1 MKKYNKRSDV
11 PEKYKWDLTDFFAD
25 DEEFNKELVHITN
38 LVKEEKKY
46 IGCCKD
52 ADRLYEFLEEDSYIN
67 AAIDDLYVY
76 AYLINDQE
84 LGISSSIE
92 RKSKTQSLLNEYN
105 NAISFFNPELLKLSK
120 KEYNELYI
128 KNEKLKKYK
137 SLLDKIYR
145 NKDHILS
152 EKEEQIVNNLVS
164 ASKHFDDMS
173 STMLNSE
180 HDYGTIDIDGETVQI
195 RQTNLRKILKNK
207 NKEIRKEVYFKF
219 NKVIDQYGTSS
230 AQFLDAQVKTNL
242 ALAKIRGYKDYMDQA
257 LFCENLPSNVYKT
270 LVEVAENNVDALQT
284 YFKVFKNS
292 LKLDE
297 LNSYD
302 LNMDLASSSKEY
314 EIEEAWDI
322 IRNSLKP
329 LGEHYLERFEK
340 IINNRYIDYCE
351 YDGKCSGGYSFSTM
365 NKDSRILMSYN
376 GNLDSISTII
386 HESGHN
392 INHQFINDNNIPVY
406 RYLSSIVGEVASLTN
421 ECLLSS
427 YLAENG
433 ETSEEKKAGIAN
445 ILEVIVSNFFGAIR
459 EAKMEQDFYD
469 YVSNG
474 GTITKD
480 YMNNLTKESLEKYY
494 GDTVK
499 LNEYSSLSWSR
510 RSHYYMSNFYLYS
523 YAICIS
529 VASSVA
535 AKILSGDKDM
545 LDKYMEFLKI
555 GSDVW
560 PIDAMKVLGVDLEKA
575 DVYIDAVNYFKSL
588 LQKFENIDKE
598 V

>member
-11 PEKYKWDLTDFFAD
+11 PDKYKWDLTDFYAN
-25 DEEFNKELVHITN
+25 DEEFEKELNHITK

-46 IGCCKD
+46 IGCTKD
-52 ADRLYEFLEEDSYIN
+52 ADRLYEFLENDSYIN

-76 AYLINDQE
+76 ATLINDQE

-92 RKSKTQSLLNEYN
+92 RKSKTEKLLNEYSN
-105 NAISFFNPELLKLSK
+105 TTSFFDPELLSLSK
-120 KEYNELYI
+120 NEYNELYV
-128 KNEKLKKYK
+128 KNDKLRKYK

-152 EKEEQIVNNLVS
+152 EREEQIVNDLIS
-164 ASKHFDDMS
+164 ASKHFSDMS
-173 STMLNSE
+173 STMLNSC
-180 HDYGTIDIDGETVQI
+180 HDYGSINIDGENVQI
-195 RQTNLRKILKNK
+195 RSTNLRKILQSKDEK
-207 NKEIRKEVYFKF
+207 IRKEAYLKF
-219 NKVIDQYGTSS
+219 NRVIDQYGASS

-242 ALAKIRGYKDYMDQA
+242 ALAKIKGFKDYMEQS
-257 LFCENLPSNVYKT
+257 LFTDNLPPNVYKT
-270 LVEVAENNVDALQT
+270 LVEVAEDNVDALQD
-284 YFKVFKNS
+284 YFKIFKKT
-292 LKLDE
+292 LKFDE

-302 LNMDLASSSKEY
+302 LYMDLVSSNKEY

-322 IRNSLKP
+322 IRNALKP
-329 LGEHYLERFEK
+329 LGKDYLERFEK

-351 YDGKCSGGYSFSTM
+351 YKGKCSGGYSFSTM

-376 GNLDSISTII
+376 GDLESISTII

-406 RYLSSIVGEVASLTN
+406 RYISSLVGEVASLTN

-433 ETSEEKKAGIAN
+433 NSKEEKLAGIAN
-445 ILEVIVSNFFGAIR
+445 ILGVMVSNFFGAIR
-459 EAKMEQDFYD
+459 EAKIEQDFYD

-480 YMNNLTKESLEKYY
+480 YMDNLTKKSLKKYY

-499 LNEYSSLSWSR
+499 LDEYSNISWSR
-510 RSHYYMSNFYLYS
+510 RSHYYTRYYYLYS
-523 YAICIS
+523 YGICIS

-535 AKILSGDKDM
+535 SKILAGDKDM
-545 LDKYMEFLKI
+545 LDKYMEFLKT

-560 PIDAMKVLGVDLEKA
+560 PIDAMKILGVDLEKE
-575 DVYIDAVNYFKSL
+575 DVYIDAINYFRSL
-588 LQKFENIDKE
+588 LEKFENINKE

>member
-11 PEKYKWDLTDFFAD
+11 PDKYKWDLTDFFAN
-25 DEEFNKELVHITN
+25 DEEFDKELVNITK
-38 LVKEEKKY
+38 LVKDEKKY
-46 IGCCKD
+46 VGCTKD
-52 ADRLYEFLEEDSYIN
+52 ANRLYEFLEEDSYIS
-67 AAIDDLYVY
+67 AAIDDLYIY
-76 AYLINDQE
+76 AYLVNDQE

-92 RKSKTQSLLNEYN
+92 RKSRTETLRNLYRNV
-105 NAISFFNPELLKLSK
+105 ISFFDPELLKLSK
-120 KEYNELYI
+120 KEYNELYF
-128 KNEKLKKYK
+128 KNDKLKKYK
-137 SLLDKIYR
+137 SMLDRIYR

-152 EKEEQIVNNLVS
+152 EREEQIVNDLVS
-164 ASKHFDDMS
+164 ASKHFEDMS

-180 HDYGTIDIDGETVQI
+180 HDYGTINIDGEIVQI
-195 RQTNLRKILKNK
+195 RSTNLRKILQNK
-207 NKEIRKEVYFKF
+207 DKGIRKEAYSKF
-219 NKVIDQYGTSS
+219 NKVVDQYGNSS
-230 AQFLDAQVKTNL
+230 AQFLDSQVKTNL
-242 ALAKIRGYKDYMDQA
+242 AIAKIKGFKDYMDQS
-257 LFCENLPSNVYKT
+257 LFNTNLPTNVYKS
-270 LVEVAENNVDALQT
+270 LVEVAEDNVDVLQD
-284 YFKVFKNS
+284 YFKVFKNA

-302 LNMDLASSSKEY
+302 LSMDLASITKEY

-329 LGEHYLERFEK
+329 LGKDYLDRFEK

-351 YDGKCSGGYSFSTM
+351 YEGKCNGGYSFTPA
-365 NKDSRILMSYN
+365 NRDSRILMSYN
-376 GNLDSISTII
+376 GDLESISTII

-392 INHQFINDNNIPVY
+392 IHQQFIGENNIPVY
-406 RYLSSIVGEVASLTN
+406 RYISTIVAEVTSLTN

-433 ETSEEKKAGIAN
+433 KTIEEKKAGIAN
-445 ILEVIVSNFFGAIR
+445 ILEVIASNFFESVR
-459 EAKMEQDFYD
+459 EGKMQEDFYN

-480 YMNNLTKESLEKYY
+480 YMDNLTKESLKKYY
-494 GDTVK
+494 GNTVK
-499 LNEYSSLSWSR
+499 LGEYSNISWSR
-510 RSHYYMSNFYLYS
+510 RSHYYSVGYYLYS

-535 AKILSGDKDM
+535 SKILSGDKDM
-545 LDKYMEFLKI
+545 LDKYMKFLKT

-560 PIDAMKVLGVDLEKA
+560 PIDAMKILGVDLEKK
-575 DVYIDAVNYFKSL
+575 DVYIDAINYFKSL
-588 LQKFENIDKE
+588 LKKFENIDKE